1 MADQPTLSL
10 RALNRA
16 TLDRQLLLR
25 RHEMPAQQ
33 AIRHLG
39 GLQAQAPLA
48 PYVGLWTRLARF
60 TTDELSALLCERT
73 VVRAPVMRATVHLAD
88 TADFVAFRPLFGP
101 LMAAG
106 LRANYARTLTGVDPD
121 ALAAQAARLLVKC
134 PLTRAQLAR
143 DLAAAWPA
151 AEPMSLAYA
160 VTYLLPVVQVPPRG
174 IWGKN
179 AQATWTTAESWLA
192 EPIGPAK
199 PEAVDALVLRYLA
212 AFGPATVADIQ
223 TWSGLTRLREV
234 TGRLELRA
242 YRGPD
247 GAELLDLPDK
257 ELPAEDVPAPP
268 RFLPEYDNLLLS
280 HADRRRVIPHTH
292 PVPLWPG
299 NGATQ
304 GTLLIDGAWDATWK
318 ITADALT
325 ITPFRRLTTA
335 EESAITAEAAK
346 LLAFTCPADPTRP
359 IRFSPAEL
367 IQAVSPS
374 SYHLR
379 RDNSGKSDA
388 KVVIT
393 DRKMT
398 SVVGGRLALLS
409 HELFH
414 RDRRGGLE
422 VEQPRPVRGDR
433 DGDHL
438 LVHGADLGLEVL
450 PGLPGN
456 GAAGSRQVAVRHA
469 VDGFEDRTAADQ
481 QHARRRSRHV
491 DRDRDPPVGLQ
502 GIDLRRAGNRP
513 HQEAGA
519 VPQVP
524 DRDHPRPPVS
534 PRIRQVHDRLVA
546 QQLPRD
552 RQLQHLRGISH
563 EESPLSGDRLR
574 GQRLPGSAGIIGQ
587 RPCSRRTG

>member
-1 MADQPTLSL
+1 MAAYALGYTARNQGGGTPWWTMKLELVAVPVSDVDRAKAFYAEQGRLHADHDHTVSEEIASCSSPRPARPARSRSARASTEGEPGRVQGLQLVVADIEAAHAELVARGVEVSDVQEFPWGRFVFFADPDGNKWALQQLCLVADQPTLSL

-16 TLDRQLLLR
+16 TLDRQRL
-25 RHEMPAQQ
+25 PAAPARCPRGQ

-73 VVRAPVMRATVHLAD
+73 VVRAPIMRATVHLAD
-88 TADFVAFRPLFGP
+88 TANFVAFRPLFGP

-121 ALAAQAARLLVKC
+121 ALAAQAAGLLVKC

-160 VTYLLPVVQVPPRG
+160 VTYLRPSSRSRRAASG
-174 IWGKN
+174 ART

-192 EPIGPAK
+192 EPIGQAK

-234 TGRLELRA
+234 TGRLELRV

-325 ITPFRRLTTA
+325 ITPFRRLTAA
-335 EESAITAEAAK
+335 EESSITAEAAK

-367 IQAVSPS
+367 IQAGQPIFLS
-374 SYHLR
+374 LTW
-379 RDNSGKSDA
+379 DNSR
-388 KVVIT
+388 T
-393 DRKMT
+393 NQT
-398 SVVGGRLALLS
+398 SKWS
-409 HELFH
+409 
-414 RDRRGGLE
+414 
-422 VEQPRPVRGDR
+422 
-433 DGDHL
+433 
-438 LVHGADLGLEVL
+438 
-450 PGLPGN
+450 
-456 GAAGSRQVAVRHA
+456 
-469 VDGFEDRTAADQ
+469 
-481 QHARRRSRHV
+481 
-491 DRDRDPPVGLQ
+491 
-502 GIDLRRAGNRP
+502 
-513 HQEAGA
+513 
-519 VPQVP
+519 
-524 DRDHPRPPVS
+524 
-534 PRIRQVHDRLVA
+534 
-546 QQLPRD
+546 
-552 RQLQHLRGISH
+552 
-563 EESPLSGDRLR
+563 
-574 GQRLPGSAGIIGQ
+574 
-587 RPCSRRTG
+587 